1 MNEKAKKYW
10 LDYWNEKGEVAPTNV
25 TAWQFGVD
33 ADYLAKLVV
42 DGIKTA
48 TCSGHIFYELEKEPL
63 PKEGDYSIILNGV
76 NEPKAIIR
84 LTEVTVTPMNEVT
97 EQFAYDE
104 GEGDRSYAYW
114 WKEHEVF
121 FTKDLKA
128 YGLPFQE
135 DMLVVC
141 ERFELIAK

>member
-1 MNEKAKKYW
+1 MNEKAKDFW
-10 LDYWNEKGEVAPTNV
+10 LDYWSGKGEVAPTNV

-33 ADYLAKLVV
+33 ADDLAQLVV

-63 PKEGDYSIILNGV
+63 PKVGDYSIILNGV
-76 NEPKAIIR
+76 NEPEAIIR

-114 WKEHEVF
+114 WKEHEAF
-121 FTKDLKA
+121 FTKELKG